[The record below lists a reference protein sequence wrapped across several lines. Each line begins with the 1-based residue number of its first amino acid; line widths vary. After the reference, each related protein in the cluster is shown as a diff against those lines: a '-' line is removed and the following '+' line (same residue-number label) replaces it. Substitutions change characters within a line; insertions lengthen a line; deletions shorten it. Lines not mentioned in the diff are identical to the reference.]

1 MRKVRCKQR
10 GSPFVKWASIDHF
23 TLCFVVVVV
32 VVVIVVLVVVVV
44 LVHSTFD
51 RVFFFLTGINDS
63 DGKDDN
69 TGKP

>member
-51 RVFFFLTGINDS
+51 RVFFF
-63 DGKDDN
+63 
-69 TGKP
+69 